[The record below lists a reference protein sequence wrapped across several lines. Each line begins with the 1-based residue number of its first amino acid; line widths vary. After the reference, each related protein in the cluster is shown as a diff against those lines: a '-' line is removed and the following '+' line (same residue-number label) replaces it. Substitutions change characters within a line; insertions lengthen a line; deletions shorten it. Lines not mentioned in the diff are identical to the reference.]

1 MAISERR
8 RELKRRR
15 QQQEKRRRCRI
26 KAGSAGRR
34 STDPQLQRQSAGK
47 KGNEQGIPGLE

>member
-15 QQQEKRRRCRI
+15 QRREKRLRCRI
-26 KAGSAGRR
+26 KPEIGGRR
-34 STDPQLQRQSAGK
+34 STDPPLQVQTAEKDGHES
-47 KGNEQGIPGLE
+47 EIPGDK